1 MKETTIK
8 TKATND
14 AVKRVAEIAKR
25 QRQIAE
31 ILNKAAAEV
40 EALEIANTKDE
51 REVENAVTRQQ
62 ADVKAIAVALAKGNV
77 RVGDMGSRLVDA
89 IERRGQRI
97 FPEPWVKIDKRWDI
111 TRNYHN

>member
-1 MKETTIK
+1 MKTTTNK
-8 TKATND
+8 TNATKD
-14 AVKRVAEIAKR
+14 AVSRIALIAKR

-31 ILNKAAAEV
+31 ILNAAAAQV
-40 EALEIANTKDE
+40 QALEIENTQDE
-51 REVENAVTRQQ
+51 REIELAITRQQ
-62 ADVKAIAVALAKGNV
+62 ADVKVIAAALAKGNV
-77 RVGDMGSRLVDA
+77 RVGDMSSRLVDA

>member
-1 MKETTIK
+1 MKETTNK
-8 TKATND
+8 TQATND

-31 ILNKAAAEV
+31 ILNAAAAQV
-40 EALEIANTKDE
+40 QALEIENTQDE
-51 REVENAVTRQQ
+51 REIELAITRQQ
-62 ADVKAIAVALAKGNV
+62 ADVKVIAAALAKGNV
-77 RVGDMGSRLVDA
+77 RVGDMSSRLVDA